1 MLRFVLSA
9 QQVFMAGRHRC
20 ERDSGCW
27 HADLCE
33 SSGNTIYNRMQ
44 KNAIPLACS
53 RAACA
58 RRIQPDRAKDVKE
71 RSSVFSF
78 SFLARCFDVV
88 NVERQPD
95 TDACLDEPHKSG
107 YLTNMENR

>member
-1 MLRFVLSA
+1 MCLWR
-9 QQVFMAGRHRC
+9 
-20 ERDSGCW
+20 
-27 HADLCE
+27 ADICVNETPDVGARILCE
-33 SSGNTIYNRMQ
+33 SSDNITCNRVQ
-44 KNAIPLACS
+44 KNAIAFACG

-58 RRIQPDRAKDVKE
+58 SRIQPDRAKDVKE

-88 NVERQPD
+88 NVGRQPD

-107 YLTNMENR
+107 DLTNMENR